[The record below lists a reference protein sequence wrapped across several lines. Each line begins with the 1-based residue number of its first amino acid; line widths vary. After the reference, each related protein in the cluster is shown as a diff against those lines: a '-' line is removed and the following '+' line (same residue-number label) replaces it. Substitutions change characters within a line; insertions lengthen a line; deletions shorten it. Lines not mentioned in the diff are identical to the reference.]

1 MKFPSHFSVP
11 SQKWQGIGENDIG
24 DDQLTPWMVAS
35 PQSLVPRQRRPDFIQ
50 RNGADM
56 TLRHLKFYT

>member
-11 SQKWQGIGENDIG
+11 SRKWQGIGENDIG

-35 PQSLVPRQRRPDFIQ
+35 PQSLFLGNAGLTSFRGTAPI
-50 RNGADM
+50 
-56 TLRHLKFYT
+56 

>member
-1 MKFPSHFSVP
+1 MKSPSHFSVP

-35 PQSLVPRQRRPDFIQ
+35 PQSMSLGNAARTSFNAMAPI
-50 RNGADM
+50 
-56 TLRHLKFYT
+56 